1 MKTHRLFIALT
12 AVACLSMG
20 SAQAASADDPE
31 DHGHDHG
38 GTTTVTPFPVRF
50 VIRKSDCKMIP
61 DDTVLTG
68 EGTLTDTKTVRVHDG
83 VTTETIVTPGEGTAT
98 DQNGKQYH
106 WKYFSTSKASNSR
119 EWTNLFSGVF
129 DDRFSLSGDGPITL
143 ENGFTAVT
151 VSDTS
156 ANTFSIYPKKTH
168 GDPFAFPNG
177 PNRCDPV

>member
-1 MKTHRLFIALT
+1 MKTQRLFIALT
-12 AVACLSMG
+12 AVACLTIG
-20 SAQAASADDPE
+20 SAQAASADDPG

-38 GTTTVTPFPVRF
+38 GTTTVTPFPVQF
-50 VIRKSDCKMIP
+50 VINESNCSMVP
-61 DDTVLTG
+61 PGTVLTG
-68 EGTLTDTKTVRVHDG
+68 EGTLTDTKTVRVRDG
-83 VTTETIVTPGEGTAT
+83 VTIETVVTPGEGTAS
-98 DQNGKQYH
+98 DQNGKHYH

-151 VSDTS
+151 VSDTL
-156 ANTFSIYPKKTH
+156 ANTFGLYPKKSY
-168 GDPFAFPNG
+168 GDPFAFPTG